1 LTANSK
7 PVKQEVNG
15 TVLLPTLVFP
25 DFRFENIGQAVRIAG
40 LITRPEDNV
49 EIFFKNVT
57 KGVVISGDI
66 SGPELGRNGSAAAT
80 KTSVVVKISE
90 TSNATLDSLVV
101 DGGNVDFRLEMT
113 SGSKF
118 SIYDSY
124 FRQLSKSAFEIF
136 GVGQV
141 EIVHSEFL
149 NVTSGAV
156 VVDADVKV
164 VNVVESILENDV
176 VVRIFFMLSH
186 FVDVLFCQITVL
198 STCCLINLLFWQR
211 AFPLCLL
218 AILATGLFVHTSLC
232 PKRFN
237 EGKISR
243 LIIGKGVGFEFC

>member
-15 TVLLPTLVFP
+15 TVLLPPLVFP

-40 LITRPEDNV
+40 LITRPDDNV

-66 SGPELGRNGSAAAT
+66 SGPELGRNGSAAVT

-176 VVRIFFMLSH
+176 VVRIFFHAISFRRCSILSDYR
-186 FVDVLFCQITVL
+186 F
-198 STCCLINLLFWQR
+198 INLLFNQLTIL
-211 AFPLCLL
+211 ATGIFVASPLCLL
-218 AILATGLFVHTSLC
+218 AILSTGLFVHTSLC

-237 EGKISR
+237 
-243 LIIGKGVGFEFC
+243 